1 MRKID
6 IIAARKTGTRNAV
19 SFSPKILIDALDR
32 MEKRVC
38 WLGPAYWNRSWEG
51 LEEICSRYVLASSPL
66 SGALSPNKHN
76 KTKKRTNIVE
86 VLKEYS
92 SLLGVI
98 NLNIF
103 SLYKFEICRA
113 RSGAILSWFIG
124 MHEGPARLFFNLM
137 FKQLY

>member
-76 KTKKRTNIVE
+76 KAKKRTNITGA
-86 VLKEYS
+86 LKEYS

-103 SLYKFEICRA
+103 CSISLKSAELEA
-113 RSGAILSWFIG
+113 
-124 MHEGPARLFFNLM
+124 GPYYHGL
-137 FKQLY
+137 